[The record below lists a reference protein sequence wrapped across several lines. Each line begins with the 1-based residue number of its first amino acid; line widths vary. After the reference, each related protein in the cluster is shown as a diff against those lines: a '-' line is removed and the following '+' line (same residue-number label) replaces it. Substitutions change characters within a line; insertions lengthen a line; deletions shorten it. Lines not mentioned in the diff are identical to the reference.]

1 MACIQSTL
9 HFLMKGQC
17 TAEGYEMVDC
27 LLQCSS
33 TPLCKVRMQLCSHL
47 IGKRHGSL
55 HMAHFKRLI
64 CKCIGQPWQHSQHL
78 LPLLMLAYMQGA
90 QSLRRCCGCKQSC
103 SADEEIYCM
112 CLQVHGAAEAAWSA
126 AAATARAGLGAG
138 CPDPAEL
145 LRKRPSMQLL
155 PKVLELACCLRA
167 AACLSIARSM
177 AYGPTAACFKVCLHS
192 SGCK

>member
-1 MACIQSTL
+1 MRWWI
-9 HFLMKGQC
+9 
-17 TAEGYEMVDC
+17 V
-27 LLQCSS
+27 CSS
-33 TPLCKVRMQLCSHL
+33 TPLRNVCMRRRSHC
-47 IGKRHGSL
+47 IKKRHSGL
-55 HMAHFKRLI
+55 HLAQLKRLI
-64 CKCIGQPWQHSQHL
+64 YKCMGQPWQHSQHL
-78 LPLLMLAYMQGA
+78 LPLPRLGYVHVAQGL
-90 QSLRRCCGCKQSC
+90 QSCCGCKQSC
-103 SADEEIYCM
+103 SSNEEIRRM

-167 AACLSIARSM
+167 AACLSIARST
-177 AYGPTAACFKVCLHS
+177 AYGPTAACFKVCSHV